1 MRTITAIFFSLF
13 FAASACAQH
22 AKQYSFKHFT
32 VSNGLASNTV
42 NATVQDA
49 DGYMWI
55 ATVNGLQR
63 YDGNNFITFR
73 SEENNPFS
81 IPSTHIVSMFLDK
94 DRNLWLIGDNDKVG
108 IFDTRQ
114 FRFQEVPFLGKK
126 PLLVPISFLQI
137 PTGQLLLRAYGLLYV
152 YEKHQN
158 RFVPANNLFPLP
170 KNWILNNID
179 WDNTR
184 KRFWISCDS
193 GLVQFDPATM
203 HANYRG
209 HNVDHDTIIE
219 TLKDQRQPN
228 GAFADARGNIIF
240 YYWPL
245 TAGDPTIIR
254 YNRQLKKTE
263 SYHLWPLVG
272 YHEIAG
278 SLKQRNG
285 RLWIYGMPFF
295 MEWTDEPQPFIQLS
309 GENLDEPKIKYDYTY
324 DAFEDRENNIWISTD
339 NGIYLF
345 NPDKQIFS
353 TYSLFRPGDN
363 TAQERPVTSA
373 IQLQDGKIFIGT
385 WGSSGIYCYDN
396 NFNPLPLPSGLG
408 EKGKHYTV
416 WDMAISNKT
425 GNLWITLQGGGVVVY
440 DPRTNR
446 SREVYPEVFGG
457 STIRQIDDD
466 TSGNMWFG
474 TQNGKLI
481 KWDSRKAG
489 NDPEKGYQLV
499 YQAGMIYKV
508 HYDYQGYIWI
518 GSIGKG
524 LMKFDALTGRLVK
537 TFTADG
543 KEGERLFNNSPRDM
557 SYFDDSTLVVAAG
570 CINIINTKTNKVRY
584 ISTREG
590 LPSNT
595 AISVERDTKGIL
607 WVGMN
612 NGICRVNLKK
622 NLVSYFDRR
631 DGIAYDK
638 FAETGAKQMTDGR
651 LVFFSDH
658 NFLVFNPATFG
669 QLQRPPKPYLTS
681 VLLGEKYLSIDS
693 LLRQGRIMLDYDN
706 TSIGIYFSALS
717 YLQQTKV
724 HYYYM
729 LDGLDKNWIHTD
741 HPIEAAYNYL
751 PPGEYTFRVKS
762 ENTDGI
768 TSQEIASIPI
778 VVQPPFW
785 NTRWFY
791 GLVLLVVIGV
801 LYIIDRERMIKKDSL
816 RQMRS
821 EIASNLHTEISNTL
835 NNINVLSEMA
845 KIKAD
850 KNIEQSKEFIGQI
863 SDKSR
868 HMMEAMDDML
878 WSIDPQND
886 SMRKTV
892 LRIKEL
898 TDAMR
903 LAYDVDIDLIVD
915 HKIQSL
921 ELDMKLRHDLFFF
934 YKESMN
940 YLMESIHCRQV
951 FVNIKQVKSKMMIEV
966 LTECEH
972 TTEAFK
978 SRFRKFLEK
987 RTRTLPSSM
996 EITADHK
1003 SLSVVLF
1010 VNLKN

>member
-1 MRTITAIFFSLF
+1 
-13 FAASACAQH
+13 
-22 AKQYSFKHFT
+22 
-32 VSNGLASNTV
+32 
-42 NATVQDA
+42 
-49 DGYMWI
+49 
-55 ATVNGLQR
+55 
-63 YDGNNFITFR
+63 
-73 SEENNPFS
+73 
-81 IPSTHIVSMFLDK
+81 
-94 DRNLWLIGDNDKVG
+94 
-108 IFDTRQ
+108 
-114 FRFQEVPFLGKK
+114 
-126 PLLVPISFLQI
+126 
-137 PTGQLLLRAYGLLYV
+137 
-152 YEKHQN
+152 
-158 RFVPANNLFPLP
+158 
-170 KNWILNNID
+170 
-179 WDNTR
+179 
-184 KRFWISCDS
+184 
-193 GLVQFDPATM
+193 
-203 HANYRG
+203 
-209 HNVDHDTIIE
+209 
-219 TLKDQRQPN
+219 
-228 GAFADARGNIIF
+228 
-240 YYWPL
+240 
-245 TAGDPTIIR
+245 
-254 YNRQLKKTE
+254 
-263 SYHLWPLVG
+263 
-272 YHEIAG
+272 
-278 SLKQRNG
+278 
-285 RLWIYGMPFF
+285 
-295 MEWTDEPQPFIQLS
+295 
-309 GENLDEPKIKYDYTY
+309 
-324 DAFEDRENNIWISTD
+324 
-339 NGIYLF
+339 
-345 NPDKQIFS
+345 
-353 TYSLFRPGDN
+353 
-363 TAQERPVTSA
+363 
-373 IQLQDGKIFIGT
+373 
-385 WGSSGIYCYDN
+385 
-396 NFNPLPLPSGLG
+396 
-408 EKGKHYTV
+408 
-416 WDMAISNKT
+416 
-425 GNLWITLQGGGVVVY
+425 
-440 DPRTNR
+440 
-446 SREVYPEVFGG
+446 
-457 STIRQIDDD
+457 
-466 TSGNMWFG
+466 
-474 TQNGKLI
+474 
-481 KWDSRKAG
+481 
-489 NDPEKGYQLV
+489 
-499 YQAGMIYKV
+499 
-508 HYDYQGYIWI
+508 
-518 GSIGKG
+518 
-524 LMKFDALTGRLVK
+524 
-537 TFTADG
+537 
-543 KEGERLFNNSPRDM
+543 
-557 SYFDDSTLVVAAG
+557 
-570 CINIINTKTNKVRY
+570 
-584 ISTREG
+584 
-590 LPSNT
+590 
-595 AISVERDTKGIL
+595 
-607 WVGMN
+607 
-612 NGICRVNLKK
+612 
-622 NLVSYFDRR
+622 
-631 DGIAYDK
+631 
-638 FAETGAKQMTDGR
+638 
-651 LVFFSDH
+651 
-658 NFLVFNPATFG
+658 FNPATFG